1 MLWREHEWKLCV
13 NERETG
19 VTMKM
24 QQVEIVEVE
33 EFTWNQHSKAM
44 SSTQE
49 R

>member
-1 MLWREHEWKLCV
+1 MYV

-24 QQVEIVEVE
+24 QQVEIVAVE
-33 EFTWNQHSKAM
+33 EFTWNQQSKTM
-44 SSTQE
+44 SSTHE